1 MSGRE
6 ADLPKYPLTST
17 PFELAFR
24 KRRAH
29 LRQSAEHAM
38 PFRASCVGL
47 VASLPISARK
57 NAGISL
63 AMRLCSNVT
72 GIHSRSTSR

>member
-6 ADLPKYPLTST
+6 ADLFSEVSSDHSNWLSGNAGRICASRPN
-17 PFELAFR
+17 
-24 KRRAH
+24 
-29 LRQSAEHAM
+29 M